1 MLQSK
6 DRVADWIK
14 EKKKR
19 AYNMP
24 PPRDSTE
31 GKDTHKLK
39 VREWKMIFH
48 VNGKDKQAG
57 LCLSLIHISEPTRR

>member
-1 MLQSK
+1 
-6 DRVADWIK
+6 
-14 EKKKR
+14 
-19 AYNMP
+19 MP

-48 VNGKDKQAG
+48 VNGKDKEAS
-57 LCLSLIHISEPTRR
+57 LCNIHLRQSRL

>member
-1 MLQSK
+1 
-6 DRVADWIK
+6 
-14 EKKKR
+14 
-19 AYNMP
+19 MP

-57 LCLSLIHISEPTRR
+57 LCNTHFRQSRL